1 MRRAVALRWPPH
13 LYRFFIF
20 RVYISQI
27 CIITVIMFIDIYKD
41 IFLICVRKARCRET
55 DPSYESVIVEHQLI
69 RQGQVL
75 SVLDAWKP
83 CRVP

>member
-1 MRRAVALRWPPH
+1 
-13 LYRFFIF
+13 
-20 RVYISQI
+20 
-27 CIITVIMFIDIYKD
+27 MFIDIYKD